1 MSPSPL
7 VLPGRSFYPSPSL
20 GSVPPTDVPTVPA
33 GTFAI
38 ALGVSQ
44 GADHHL
50 PTSQAVAGVDVAQA
64 TLGMDVLSLNDLERG
79 KEWHQNLTGLGG
91 PTHNSPIPLLPLLL
105 SADPA
110 FFPSRHGHDFP
121 SGNMAGMQSGSFCRA
136 ARQSPS
142 DC

>member
-79 KEWHQNLTGLGG
+79 KEWHQDLTGLGDP
-91 PTHNSPIPLLPLLL
+91 PTTPPLPYFPYSYLLTPPSSL
-105 SADPA
+105 QDMDTT
-110 FFPSRHGHDFP
+110 FPGGIWRT
-121 SGNMAGMQSGSFCRA
+121 QSGSFCSA
-136 ARQSPS
+136 ARQSRS